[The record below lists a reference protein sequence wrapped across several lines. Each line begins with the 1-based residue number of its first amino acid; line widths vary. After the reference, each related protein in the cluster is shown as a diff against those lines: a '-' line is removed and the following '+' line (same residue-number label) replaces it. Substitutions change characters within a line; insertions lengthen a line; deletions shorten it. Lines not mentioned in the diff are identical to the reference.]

1 VVVVAIANK
10 KGGVGKST
18 LAVNLA
24 SALAERRRVL
34 LLDADPQGTA
44 VEWSSAGRLPVEVRA
59 VPTDADAKRLVREV
73 ETASADVVVLDLPPR
88 SGAAFSAAFAL
99 ASLVVVPV
107 GASGADLAA
116 TSRLLDLLR
125 EAREVNGDGKPRCL
139 LVPSRVDRRTAAGR
153 ELEGVLYEL
162 GESVGPAIV
171 QRSAHAD
178 AFGAGVWIGQFAP
191 RSAAHQEIETLASV
205 VRRMAKA

>member
-1 VVVVAIANK
+1 M
-10 KGGVGKST
+10 
-18 LAVNLA
+18 
-24 SALAERRRVL
+24 
-34 LLDADPQGTA
+34 
-44 VEWSSAGRLPVEVRA
+44 
-59 VPTDADAKRLVREV
+59 REV

>member
-1 VVVVAIANK
+1 MARDHGA
-10 KGGVGKST
+10 
-18 LAVNLA
+18 
-24 SALAERRRVL
+24 
-34 LLDADPQGTA
+34 
-44 VEWSSAGRLPVEVRA
+44 RA
-59 VPTDADAKRLVREV
+59 V
-73 ETASADVVVLDLPPR
+73 S
-88 SGAAFSAAFAL
+88 
-99 ASLVVVPV
+99 
-107 GASGADLAA
+107 
-116 TSRLLDLLR
+116 
-125 EAREVNGDGKPRCL
+125 
-139 LVPSRVDRRTAAGR
+139 